1 MSAEFRDV
9 GFPLL
14 TVAILSPVA
23 ILCFRYGVPIE
34 LIIFGL
40 LCAGFKSS
48 RWLRAKSAD
57 GAATPISD
65 DEPESPVN
73 QEPQSLNNDSD
84 SLPVWR
90 RRTGLAWRPQSR
102 NADAKDKAKSA
113 SNTAPE
119 PKPKSGIVAALKKT
133 STLTQ
138 WRSIINKFT
147 PEKFEK
153 LCDQLISTLPP
164 PCSEDAP
171 ENAANSNPPSSPS
184 STGEKAMNDEEFRK
198 NLGELLSLI
207 FDTCS
212 RQHQYTE
219 MYTDLC
225 QRILDAVAKQRPN
238 LDGPEQV
245 WEKVQHIFK
254 TNVLKTPEIPT
265 DLPEDEYMDRKA
277 KMKEKMVGM
286 VKFGGDLVKRGL
298 VPSEGVI
305 NWIHSLLSE
314 KTQEVYAADE
324 EEEDETT
331 VTETEKNVEQREV
344 QLELLCAILAS
355 MGKSLSDPKTWTEK
369 NRLIIEDVFEQLAQL
384 SMDAERLSLRI
395 RCLIRDVLDLRMAE
409 WKEKAGKLK
418 PEMLKPR
425 KTDEHGDTTLH
436 SEAPEF
442 VPGGGLWSSDRVFE
456 GKPWL
461 DATLLASLQA
471 VQHHLEVLEDRDSK
485 LQRLKALIQVY
496 HLIQDKQMVIVANK
510 NSFQQ
515 VHDMVSD
522 SFNEVDLR
530 PVDQNTPEVARI
542 QSLRSFERGTA
553 SILLM
558 TTDVC
563 ARREFDFNKPAAVL
577 INYDFPMTLQLY
589 LYRIQKRANSST
601 HVYTF
606 FSSNDVRHASSLIIV
621 LEGASQKVPDAL
633 RKIKESQTAKQ
644 DSGSSKKDQ
653 GQRRAK
659 PGGEAGKR
667 RDDEEGG
674 RPLGHRHRHEDRDR
688 DSKRWESDPRQ
699 RRLEGDSKAVERG
712 GAGEPSAK
720 PSNRRAAAGRP

>member
-1 MSAEFRDV
+1 MPVEFRDV

-14 TVAILSPVA
+14 TVAILSPLA
-23 ILCFRYGVPIE
+23 IFCFRYGVPIE

-40 LCAGFKSS
+40 LCAGFKAS

-57 GAATPISD
+57 ATSAPAS
-65 DEPESPVN
+65 DEPDSPKGL
-73 QEPQSLNNDSD
+73 ETPRSPNNESD
-84 SLPVWR
+84 SVPAWR
-90 RRTGLAWRPQSR
+90 RRTGLAWRPQSQ
-102 NADAKDKAKSA
+102 NADAKAKARQA
-113 SNTAPE
+113 SNTPAE

-138 WRSIINKFT
+138 WRSLINKFT

-153 LCDQLISTLPP
+153 LCEQLISTLPP
-164 PCSEDAP
+164 PCPEDG
-171 ENAANSNPPSSPS
+171 ETAATNGTASSSDNGTPP
-184 STGEKAMNDEEFRK
+184 AMNDEEFRK

-225 QRILDAVAKQRPN
+225 QRILDAVAKQRPK

-277 KMKEKMVGM
+277 KVKEKMVGM

-324 EEEDETT
+324 EEDEAT

-355 MGKSLSDPKTWTEK
+355 MGKSLSDPKTWTEE

-425 KTDEHGDTTLH
+425 KTDEHGDSGLH

-442 VPGGGLWSSDRVFE
+442 VPGGGLWCPDRIFE

-510 NSFQQ
+510 NTFQQ
-515 VHDMVSD
+515 VHEMISD
-522 SFNEVDLR
+522 SFKEVDVR
-530 PVDQNTPEVARI
+530 PLDQNTPEATRT
-542 QSLRSFERGTA
+542 QSLRSFEKGNA
-553 SILLM
+553 SLLLM

-563 ARREFDFNKPAAVL
+563 ARREFGFGKAAAVL
-577 INYDFPMTLQLY
+577 INFDFPMTLQLY
-589 LYRIQKRANSST
+589 LYRIQQRANGST

-606 FSSNDVRHASSLIIV
+606 FSSSDVRHASALIIV

-633 RKIKESQTAKQ
+633 RKIKESQQSTSKQ
-644 DSGSSKKDQ
+644 DGGSSKKDQ
-653 GQRRAK
+653 GPRRSK
-659 PGGEAGKR
+659 PGGEACRR
-667 RDDEEGG
+667 RDDEG
-674 RPLGHRHRHEDRDR
+674 PRHRHEDRDR
-688 DSKRWESDPRQ
+688 ESKRWESDSRQ
-699 RRLEGDSKAVERG
+699 RRPEGDSKLGERG
-712 GAGEPSAK
+712 GGSEPSAK
-720 PSNRRAAAGRP
+720 PSNRRATAGRTADPRA